1 VILWGA
7 TTEEDDRTLS
17 WMAACEREDED
28 GIHEGTAAMV
38 AAMLRDLGYQI
49 AEVIRWEIRRLRTNY
64 LDGKTWR
71 DAWEVKVHVPVT
83 VPDLPLQGTVTK
95 SAATDAT
102 WKKDGEGA
110 GAVEHVAFV
119 DFADSSV
126 AERAER
132 IIGGAFGRELDV
144 VVSHRGFATAQLLV
158 SFGEKDVDEARV
170 TKAMK
175 VFEDLGAKTHR

>member
-1 VILWGA
+1 MILWGA

-17 WMAACEREDED
+17 WMAARERDDEG

-49 AEVIRWEIRRLRTNY
+49 GEVTRWEIRRLRTNY
-64 LDGKTWR
+64 LDGKSWR
-71 DAWEVKVHVPVT
+71 DAWEVKVRVPVT

-95 SAATDAT
+95 SAAIDDT
-102 WKKDGEGA
+102 WKKDAE

-132 IIGGAFGRELDV
+132 IIGGAFGKELEV

-158 SFGEKDVDEARV
+158 SFGKKDVDEARV
-170 TKAMK
+170 AKAMK